1 MNSLACLSAA
11 TRKVLFGLLLS
22 DVRVN
27 FLLCIPLAS
36 FSLSLSNSSNG
47 FFGGVMFGILI
58 SAFHSCNVS
67 ASLKSKV
74 QRNKMATAGEAIE
87 YRCLIRATDGKK
99 TISTSVCIFCP
110 FNTH

>member
-1 MNSLACLSAA
+1 
-11 TRKVLFGLLLS
+11 
-22 DVRVN
+22 
-27 FLLCIPLAS
+27 
-36 FSLSLSNSSNG
+36 
-47 FFGGVMFGILI
+47 MFGILI

-87 YRCLIRATDGKK
+87 YRCLFRATDGKK

-110 FNTH
+110 FILIDCFSIL